1 MATATNITKAVDGPM
16 TDPEWDTL
24 VLGAGVLGCATAY
37 HVMRSDPDRSVLLMD
52 RNPRPAQGNT
62 RRSVALFRDLFT
74 SSTNQALAS
83 STIALFD
90 HVEGDLGHNLG
101 LKRFGYYWMMDP
113 GKLDDLRPVLEDLE
127 RHGSDLEIHDRSDV
141 RALLGD
147 HIEFDPDPPLDRGPL
162 GSVAGAVMA
171 RNAGT
176 LSPSRLAKWF
186 EMEFRALGGRVEYGF
201 TVDRLVPES
210 VRGNGLRVWEDG
222 RVAAVEGASGRHRAR
237 EFVVAA
243 GAMTPSLL
251 DPLGVDSHVKP
262 RTRQAFGLVGEGAT
276 ALHEDNGFPGGQLPV
291 IVLPSAGVY
300 LKPVGSQRML
310 LAGCADDLGRPFG
323 LDEDPRPEVEFL
335 RDQIRP
341 VVEGYLPGMRGAE
354 VKVSW
359 AGQYHSNTIDGN
371 PYVFKEMNLTVVA
384 GASGSGIMKSDSIG
398 RVAAAVHLDERSTEL
413 FDGHLMNVADL
424 GIKGRK
430 VGPEAL
436 II

>member
-1 MATATNITKAVDGPM
+1 MAD
-16 TDPEWDTL
+16 DEWDTL

-37 HVMRSDPDRSVLLMD
+37 HVIRSDPEASVLLLD
-52 RNPRPAQGNT
+52 RNQRPAQGNT

-90 HVEGDLGHNLG
+90 HVESDLGHSLG
-101 LKRFGYYWMMDP
+101 LKRYGYYWMMDP
-113 GKLDDLRPVLEDLE
+113 ERMTLLKPVLEDLE

-141 RALLGD
+141 RARLGE
-147 HIEFDPDPPLDRGPL
+147 HIDLDPAPPKDRGPL

-171 RNAGT
+171 GNAGT
-176 LSPSRLAKWF
+176 LSPSRLARWF
-186 EMEFRALGGRVEYGF
+186 EKEFRALGGKVEFGF
-201 TVDRLVPES
+201 TVDRLVPDS

-222 RVAAVEGASGRHRAR
+222 RVAAVEGASGRRRAR
-237 EFVVAA
+237 DFVVAA
-243 GAMTPSLL
+243 GVLTPSLL
-251 DPLGVDSHVKP
+251 DPLGIDSHVKP
-262 RTRQAFGLVGEGAT
+262 RTRQAFGLVGQGAT
-276 ALHEDNGFPGGQLPV
+276 ALHILNGFPGGQLPV

-300 LKPVGSQRML
+300 LKPVVSQNML

-323 LDEDPRPEVEFL
+323 LDEDPQPEAEFL

-341 VVEGYLPGMRGAE
+341 VVDGYLPGMKGAE

-371 PYVFKEMNLTVVA
+371 PYVFKESNLTVVA

-398 RVAAAVHLDERSTEL
+398 RVAAAVRRDEPSVEL
-413 FDGHLMNVADL
+413 FDGQRMNVGDL
-424 GIKGRK
+424 GIRGRR
-430 VGPEAL
+430 VAPEAL